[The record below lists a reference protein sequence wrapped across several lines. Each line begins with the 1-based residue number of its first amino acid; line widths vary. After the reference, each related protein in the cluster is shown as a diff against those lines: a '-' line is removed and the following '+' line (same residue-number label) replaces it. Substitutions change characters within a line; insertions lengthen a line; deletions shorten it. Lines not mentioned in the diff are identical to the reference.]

1 MDMKHLG
8 RCGLIAAL
16 AALAW
21 PAGALADAGQ
31 SSYGVVVAPN
41 VAAGGASTTYS
52 VTITD
57 SPDSASRVGAVAL
70 TAPAGFQPTAAAL
83 PPSSPGTASLSGDT
97 VDLQGLALSPG
108 QSVTASV
115 TAVDGCQA
123 GSESWSSYATS
134 EPDFTGTVLTL
145 DPGSSSEGVTV
156 VSACSLAFTS
166 EPADADTGQTISTS
180 ALNPAGP
187 PVTVEVLDGNGNPSP
202 ISGLP
207 ITASLAANPGP
218 GTLSGTTTQPA
229 MNGVASFADLSINQP
244 GDGYE
249 LGASSP
255 GLSPATST
263 PFNEYTASV
272 TCPPGQSCSTSSS
285 TPTST
290 LTVNAPPS
298 ASANTLTI
306 SVDEGTQLACGGYG
320 SQDPNWYAFTSSS
333 TGEKT
338 ITYQVVP
345 SSAEHR
351 VLAGFQFCLG
361 APYEFTSRSGAPAP
375 PGTLPDG
382 SSGYIGLLPNCPATP
397 AGPCIA
403 SRTSVPD
410 PGSPTGFDAILKVRF
425 PAGLPGD
432 PYGRV

>member
-1 MDMKHLG
+1 MMHLG

-31 SSYGVVVAPN
+31 STYSVVVAPN
-41 VAAGGASTTYS
+41 AAAGGASATYS

-57 SPDSASRVGAVAL
+57 SGHSASRLGAVAL
-70 TAPAGFQPTAAAL
+70 TAPTGFTPTDAAL
-83 PPSSPGTASLSGDT
+83 PPGSPGTASISGDT
-97 VDLQGLALSPG
+97 VDLQGLALAPG

-115 TAVDGCQA
+115 TTVDGCQA
-123 GSESWSSYATS
+123 GTAGWSSYATS

-145 DPGSSSEGVTV
+145 DRASSSEGVSV
-156 VSACSLAFTS
+156 VSSCSLTFTG
-166 EPADADTGQTISTS
+166 EPADANTGQTISTS
-180 ALNPAGP
+180 PLNPAGP

-207 ITASLAANPGP
+207 ITASLAAGP
-218 GTLSGTTTQPA
+218 GVGTLAGTTTQPTV
-229 MNGVASFADLSINQP
+229 NGVASFDDLSIDQP
-244 GDGYE
+244 GNGYE
-249 LGASSP
+249 LGAASP
-255 GLSPATST
+255 GVTPATST

-290 LTVNAPPS
+290 LTVNAPPN
-298 ASANTLTI
+298 AGGNTLTI
-306 SVDEGTQLACGGYG
+306 SVDEGTQLTCGAYG
-320 SQDPNWYAFTSSS
+320 SQDPNWYAFTASS

-338 ITYQVVP
+338 VTYQVVP

-361 APYEFTSRSGAPAP
+361 APYEFTTRSGVPAA

-382 SSGYIGLLPNCPATP
+382 SSGYIGLLPNCPVSP
-397 AGPCIA
+397 AAPCIA

-410 PGSPTGFDAILKVRF
+410 SGSPTGFDAILKVRF